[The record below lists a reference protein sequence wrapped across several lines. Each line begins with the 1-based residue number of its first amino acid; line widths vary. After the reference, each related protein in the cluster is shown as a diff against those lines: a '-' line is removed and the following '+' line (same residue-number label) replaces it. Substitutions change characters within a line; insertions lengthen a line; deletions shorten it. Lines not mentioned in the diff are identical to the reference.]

1 MKKILKIS
9 ASLLVAAG
17 IVSQT
22 VILDAKDRQI
32 NRLKNNLE
40 QLAEKKDVYQVH
52 ITAYSPSKRQC
63 DEDPLIAA
71 SMRKVKAGTIA
82 VSRDLFQQGWVF
94 GKKVHLEGLG
104 VYEINDLMN
113 KRYEKRIDVFMW
125 EESQAREFGVRTAYA
140 ALLKI

>member
-1 MKKILKIS
+1 MKKVLKIT
-9 ASLLVAAG
+9 ASLFVVAG
-17 IVSQT
+17 LVSQT

-32 NRLKNNLE
+32 SRLKKNLI
-40 QLAEKKDVYQVH
+40 QLSEKKDVYKVH
-52 ITAYSPSKRQC
+52 VTAYSASKRQC
-63 DEDPLIAA
+63 DDDPLIAA

-104 VYEINDLMN
+104 VFEINDLMN

-125 EESQAREFGVRTAYA
+125 EEAEAKEFGVRTANA